1 VQVAIVLVVAMSV
14 MTLSAD
20 PSLSRAAML
29 SQVL

>member
-14 MTLSAD
+14 MTLSAV